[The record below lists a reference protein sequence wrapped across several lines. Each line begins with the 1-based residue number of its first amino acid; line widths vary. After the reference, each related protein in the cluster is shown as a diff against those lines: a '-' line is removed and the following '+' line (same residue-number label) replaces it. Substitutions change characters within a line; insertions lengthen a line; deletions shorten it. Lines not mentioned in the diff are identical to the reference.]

1 MQAKRVLLV
10 NDGGRGGSRL
20 EQLLAARGWSAT
32 RAAHEQALSLHA
44 MAETYDVVVVV
55 LDDDDID
62 VLETLIRL
70 SAAPCRPPVVLLT
83 RRSRSCAYSTLELR
97 LLGVDRVVAWP
108 CTTEAVAD
116 GIDKAWTEA
125 FTQSIPGRSAAAQ

>member
-20 EQLLAARGWSAT
+20 EQLLEARGWSAT
-32 RAAHEQALSLHA
+32 RLAHRRALSPHSLA
-44 MAETYDVVVVV
+44 DRYEVVVVV

-70 SAAPCRPPVVLLT
+70 SAAPRRPPVVLLT
-83 RRSRSCAYSTLELR
+83 RRSRSCAYSTLSLR

-108 CTTEAVAD
+108 CATEAVAD
-116 GIDKAWTEA
+116 AIDKTWTEA
-125 FTQSIPGRSAAAQ
+125 FTQSIRGSSAAAQ